1 MGNRK
6 AATQELLKWVDKL
19 LPDSQNKKFY
29 SERLNAL
36 TDLEFD
42 AYMNK
47 LASGEEIV
55 SLISA
60 NFDVD
65 AKLSVERNLEIAK
78 ELGHE
83 FFQRLWLTDSTTHQ
97 TYLTPQKYLV
107 IDLPLRR
114 QQQLLIKKASIPQHS
129 RTSDDLTGQATG
141 DSHGAALSFPEMQV
155 LFAQGMDRS
164 IEELIKFR
172 GGDLKAL
179 RIMNTQLVETGAASQ
194 DSIKRTPTRV
204 KSTETL
210 ETFLKA
216 MHLDTKL

>member
-6 AATQELLKWVDKL
+6 AATQELLKWVEKI
-19 LPDSQNKKFY
+19 LPGSENTAY
-29 SERLNAL
+29 YAERLKAL
-36 TDLEFD
+36 SDEEFD
-42 AYMNK
+42 TYMEQ
-47 LASGEEIV
+47 LDSGEEVI
-55 SLISA
+55 SLVSA
-60 NFDVD
+60 NFD
-65 AKLSVERNLEIAK
+65 KSKISVERNLQIAEEI
-78 ELGHE
+78 GHE
-83 FFQRLWLTDSTTHQ
+83 FFQRLWLTDSITGQ
-97 TYLTPQKYLV
+97 TYLTPKKYIV

-114 QQQLLIKKASIPQHS
+114 QQQMLIKKASIPEHS

-141 DSHGAALSFPEMQV
+141 DSHGAALSFPELQV

-179 RIMNTQLVETGAASQ
+179 RLMNAQLVETGAANQ

-210 ETFLKA
+210 EVFLKS